1 MYCRNCGHEIQNIN
15 TACSYCGKLPLNEK
29 NYCQECGFPTTEN
42 QLVCSS
48 CQERLKFAQI
58 SDKPRYEQPTYYE
71 RYHHGHNA
79 KRSDDVP
86 NTVANIASCCSIAF
100 TGFPI
105 VGLILY
111 LIWKDEKPNAAK
123 SVCMWSL
130 IPFIGLVLIYII
142 LFMLGFL
149 PRFIHHFLN

>member
-58 SDKPRYEQPTYYE
+58 SDKLRYEQPTYYE

-86 NTVANIASCCSIAF
+86 ILLLISLVVVQLLYRI
-100 TGFPI
+100 PI

-111 LIWKDEKPNAAK
+111 LIWKDENQMQQNLF
-123 SVCMWSL
+123 VCG
-130 IPFIGLVLIYII
+130 P
-142 LFMLGFL
+142 
-149 PRFIHHFLN
+149 